1 MHFSQ
6 SCYQNSNVFLKSM
19 FKIMSTIPSFPP
31 HAGVYFEEIVGFM
44 IKKYNF
50 YHKKSLFIYTRCIFL
65 STQTHFF
72 HFKGDS
78 NLKPYQFSMMQLI
91 KQWDKLWTKLNL
103 KNSGLTLFFKEKTI
117 Q

>member
-1 MHFSQ
+1 M
-6 SCYQNSNVFLKSM
+6 
-19 FKIMSTIPSFPP
+19 PSFPP

-65 STQTHFF
+65 KYTNPFF

-103 KNSGLTLFFKEKTI
+103 KK
-117 Q
+117 